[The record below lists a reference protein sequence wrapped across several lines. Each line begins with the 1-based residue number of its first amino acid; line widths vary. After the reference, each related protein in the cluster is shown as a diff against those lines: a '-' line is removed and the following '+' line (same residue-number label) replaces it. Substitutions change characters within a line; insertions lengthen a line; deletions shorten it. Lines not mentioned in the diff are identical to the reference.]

1 MLGKMIESGII
12 KLLEKFIDAVHGRD
26 QTQPDLSS
34 QIVLGRVAHSF
45 HPERFEKASLDE
57 ESRLKHVYILGGT
70 GSGKTKLIESMVRQS
85 VLSKQGVLVID
96 PHGDLTQ
103 NILSFLA
110 ANFNQSEMDELGRR
124 LILIE
129 PFNREF
135 AIGFNPLEAIAGHFP
150 AMLELV
156 EIFRRFWGNGW
167 GPRMDEV
174 FRHALVTLSENNL
187 TLLEARP
194 LLTNQDFRQDLLQHV
209 SFREVRD
216 YWLYRYNPLSEKMQ
230 ALYREPV
237 LNKISTFTTD
247 PAIYRILGQTQ
258 STVNFRQAMDQG
270 KWVLLSLSTG
280 HLKENAHLLGT
291 LFLAKLK
298 QAALSRID
306 LPEESR
312 RPFYIFLDEFQNFIG
327 QDPESLLSE
336 GRKFRVAFGAI
347 AHQSLDQLPR
357 ELASVILS
365 NVGTEIVF
373 RLSHRDASQISSE
386 MDPKEKSL
394 IEKRLIDL
402 KTAQAYLKIKGQ
414 KPRLLKT
421 LYVPPIQ
428 VSDEALDRV
437 KLASFRHWAK
447 PIAEVEREIEARR
460 NLWQS
465 RQAGERL
472 TPKVPEARSQAD
484 QGPLTPKGSFEEGQN
499 EW

>member
-1 MLGKMIESGII
+1 MLIRLLEGII
-12 KLLEKFIDAVHGRD
+12 NAVHGNRR
-26 QTQPDLSS
+26 TQPDLPG
-34 QIVLGRVAHSF
+34 QIVLGTVADRF
-45 HPERFEKASLDE
+45 RPERLEKAVLTE
-57 ESRLKHVYILGGT
+57 EFLRKHVYILGAT
-70 GSGKTKLIESMVRQS
+70 GSGKTMLILSMVLQC
-85 VLSKQGVLVID
+85 VLSKLGFLVID

-103 NILSFLA
+103 KILSFLA
-110 ANFNQSEMDELGRR
+110 ANFSQGQMDELGRR
-124 LILIE
+124 LVLIE
-129 PFNREF
+129 PFNREY
-135 AIGFNPLEAIAGHFP
+135 ALGFNPLEATAGYFP

-194 LLTNQDFRQDLLQHV
+194 LLTNQDFRQDLLEHV

-247 PAIYRILGQTQ
+247 PAIYRILGQKQTTF
-258 STVNFRQAMDQG
+258 SFREAFDQG
-270 KWVLLSLSTG
+270 RFVLLNLSKG
-280 HLKENAHLLGT
+280 HLKENVHLLGT

-306 LPEESR
+306 MPEESR

-336 GRKFRVAFGAI
+336 GRKFRVTFGAI

-357 ELASVILS
+357 ELRSAILG
-365 NVGTEIVF
+365 NVATEIFF
-373 RLSHRDASQISSE
+373 RLSHHDASQISTE
-386 MDPKEKSL
+386 MDPKEKNL

-402 KTAQAYLKIKGQ
+402 QVGEAYLKVKGQ
-414 KPRLLKT
+414 PPILLKT
-421 LYVPPIQ
+421 HYVPPVH
-428 VSDEALDRV
+428 VSDEVLDRV
-437 KLASFRHWAK
+437 KRASFRHWAK
-447 PIAEVEREIEARR
+447 PIAEVEKEIEERR
-460 NLWQS
+460 NLWQG
-465 RQAGERL
+465 RPA
-472 TPKVPEARSQAD
+472 EARSIPRELKARPLED
-484 QGPLTPKGSFEEGQN
+484 QEPLTPEGSFEEGQN
-499 EW
+499 DW